1 MSKKQPAPDNQTSLF
16 GPAATTEFG
25 SSISAPA
32 ATEASTFDAS
42 GLLTHIP
49 LPPPKNF
56 VVFDVETR
64 RSAAEVGGWNRAD
77 RMGVSIAV
85 AYDSKA
91 DNYFAYQ
98 QEELPA
104 LFEKLRAADLVV
116 GFNSLRF
123 DYAVLSAF
131 APFDLH
137 KLPSLDLLQRV
148 YERLSYRLTLDNLG
162 QATLN
167 EPKSASGLQALEWW
181 QQGKLDDITTY
192 CRKDVDITRRLYLHG
207 LEHGFLL
214 FRNKAGSPVRVPV
227 DFRRR

>member
-16 GPAATTEFG
+16 GPAASAPG
-25 SSISAPA
+25 SGISATA
-32 ATEASTFDAS
+32 AHGAHTFDGA
-42 GLLTHIP
+42 GLLTHVAV
-49 LPPPKNF
+49 PPPRNF

-64 RSAAEVGGWNRAD
+64 RSAAEVGGWHRAD
-77 RMGVSIAV
+77 RMGVSVAV

-91 DNYFAYQ
+91 DGYFAYQ

-104 LFEKLRAADLVV
+104 LFEKLRGADLVV

-137 KLPSLDLLQRV
+137 TLPSLDLLQRV
-148 YERLSYRLTLDNLG
+148 AERLNYRLALGNLG
-162 QATLN
+162 QATLG
-167 EPKSASGLQALEWW
+167 EPKSADGLQALEWW
-181 QQGKLDDITTY
+181 QQGRLDDITNY

-214 FRNKAGSPVRVPV
+214 FSNKAGAPVRVPV
-227 DFRRR
+227 DFRPR

>member
-16 GPAATTEFG
+16 GPAATKEFG

-56 VVFDVETR
+56 VDFDVETR

-91 DNYFAYQ
+91 DDYFAYQ

-123 DYAVLSAF
+123 DYSVLSAF

-137 KLPSLDLLQRV
+137 TLPSLDL
-148 YERLSYRLTLDNLG
+148 
-162 QATLN
+162 
-167 EPKSASGLQALEWW
+167 
-181 QQGKLDDITTY
+181 
-192 CRKDVDITRRLYLHG
+192 
-207 LEHGFLL
+207 F
-214 FRNKAGSPVRVPV
+214 
-227 DFRRR
+227 